1 MLRWSLD
8 AIRTQLRAVA
18 PQIPIYLKSAAS
30 GFEQP
35 SFYLRLVEG
44 TYEETHRTNYMM
56 QAVWEIVYMPLED
69 EAGQADPFN
78 LLDMAD
84 RLHQHFMALPSL
96 PGAGKVSFDRT
107 ALRGQMRQGDFVLQ
121 ITLEMELEGPQEA
134 YDVMQD
140 IVMNEQ

>member
-1 MLRWSLD
+1 MLRWTLD

-44 TYEETHRTNYMM
+44 TYEETHHTNYMM
-56 QAVWEIVYMPLED
+56 QAVWEIVYMPKED
-69 EAGQADPFN
+69 EAGQTDPFD

-96 PGAGKVSFDRT
+96 PGVEGVSFDRT
-107 ALRGQMRQGDFVLQ
+107 ALRGLMRQGDFAFQ
-121 ITLEMELEGPQEA
+121 ITLELELEGPQVTYEL
-134 YDVMQD
+134 MQD
-140 IVMNEQ
+140 IIMDN